1 MSLQQDDVRQRVP
14 VWNDPRVRSRAVQA
28 LVLLLAGIFVYD
40 IVLNTAQSL
49 ANRNIA
55 SGWGFLF
62 RNSGFDVVFSLIPYS
77 SESNY
82 GRALIAGF
90 LNTLMVSALG
100 IVLAT
105 LLGFLI
111 GVMRISRNWLASRA
125 AAVYV
130 EFIRNTPLLLQI
142 FIWYALVLKPLPD
155 ARDAIKIW
163 DVGALSNKGLT
174 LPALIFGD
182 MAWMGLLGLA
192 VAMILALMI
201 HRFARRRQAETGE
214 RFPSGL
220 VGVGLILLL
229 PVLFFAFAGW
239 PVTFDYPV
247 MGSFNFKGGATLVP
261 EFIALLLALSI
272 YTAAFIAEAVRA
284 GIQAISRGQGEAAH
298 ALGLRPGPTMR
309 LVILPQALRVIVPP
323 LTSQYL
329 NLTKNSSLAVAIGYP
344 DLVAVGGTTLNQ
356 TGQAVEIVVVW
367 MSVYLSLSLL
377 TSSFMNWFNAR
388 IRLRER

>member
-1 MSLQQDDVRQRVP
+1 MSLQQDEVRQRVS

-28 LVLLLAGIFVYD
+28 LVLLLAGIFIYD
-40 IVLNTAQSL
+40 IALNTAQSL
-49 ANRNIA
+49 ASRNIA
-55 SGWGFLF
+55 SGWGFLS
-62 RNSGFDVVFSLIPYS
+62 RSSGFDVVFSLIPYS

-82 GRALIAGF
+82 GRALVVGF

-105 LLGFLI
+105 LIGFLI
-111 GVMRISRNWLASRA
+111 GVMRLSRNWLASRA
-125 AAVYV
+125 AATYV

-155 ARDAIKIW
+155 ARDAIKIG
-163 DVGALSNKGLT
+163 DIGALSNKGLT
-174 LPALIFGD
+174 LPAPIFGEG
-182 MAWMGLLGLA
+182 AWMGLLGFAIA
-192 VAMILALMI
+192 VVLSVGI
-201 HRFARRRQAETGE
+201 HVFARRRQAQTGE
-214 RFPSGL
+214 RLPSGL
-220 VGVGLILLL
+220 IALGLILLL

-309 LVILPQALRVIVPP
+309 LVVLPQALRVIVPP

-356 TGQAVEIVVVW
+356 TGQAIEIVVVW

-388 IRLRER
+388 IRLKER

>member
-1 MSLQQDDVRQRVP
+1 MSLQQDDGRQSVS
-14 VWNDPRVRSRAVQA
+14 VWNDPRIRSRAVQA

-40 IVLNTAQSL
+40 IVLNTAGSL
-49 ANRNIA
+49 ASRNIA
-55 SGWGFLF
+55 SGWDFLL

-82 GRALIAGF
+82 GRALIVGF
-90 LNTLMVSALG
+90 LNTLLVSALG

-105 LLGFLI
+105 LIGFLI
-111 GVMRISRNWLASRA
+111 GVMRLSRNWLASRA
-125 AAVYV
+125 AAIYV

-155 ARDAIKIW
+155 ARDAINIF

-174 LPALIFGD
+174 LPAPIFGEG
-182 MAWMGLLGLA
+182 AWMGLLGVGIA
-192 VAMILALMI
+192 IILSMAI
-201 HRFARRRQAETGE
+201 HRYAKRRQVETGE

-220 VGVGLILLL
+220 AGAGLILLL
-229 PVLFFAFAGW
+229 PVLFFAVAGW

-261 EFIALLLALSI
+261 EFMALLLALSI

-284 GIQAISRGQGEAAH
+284 GIQAISRGQSEAAH
-298 ALGLRPGPTMR
+298 ALGLRPAPTMR

-356 TGQAVEIVVVW
+356 TGQAVEIVFVW
-367 MSVYLSLSLL
+367 MSVYLTLSLL
-377 TSSFMNWFNAR
+377 TSAFMNWFNAR
-388 IRLRER
+388 IRLKER